1 MDALGIEIKTA
12 EDIKQ
17 EKEGASK
24 QVGRPKLNDTDI
36 ENDNTGTSND

>member
-1 MDALGIEIKTA
+1 MDALGIDIKTA
-12 EDIKQ
+12 EDSQQ
-17 EKEGASK
+17 EKAATSK